1 MSANQIVEQLKQNNQ
16 DFEWYPTTDKML
28 NVVIDDIISRDRSI
42 SLLDIGCG
50 TARLKT
56 LLDER
61 LEANKDEYD
70 RQSIYLTKYFGI
82 EKSEILINQLPKD
95 VFILGTDFYETT
107 LIDKIADVIFCN
119 PPYSDYETWVERIL
133 REGNFKYA
141 YLVIPQRWKDNK
153 DIQQAL
159 EDGKIEAEVLASDDF
174 TTADRQARA
183 KIDIVRFRK
192 KGYESWHDVS
202 DEQTFKTWFDKT
214 FQVSSDEDRVM
225 EWERQDKHKKE
236 LKNEI
241 AVSKNKLQL
250 MIESYNAEMNKMFN
264 TFSQLCSLDEEVL
277 KDVGVDFNKVRESL
291 KQKIKSHK
299 ILYWDL
305 LFEELEEITSRLTAA
320 SRDSLKKQFAE
331 LSCVDFTESNARSVV
346 IWVLKH
352 AKDYYDSQLVDLYKT
367 LSCFDNVIKYKSNQR
382 VFSKDDWGYYK
393 KENQTHYCLTYRM
406 VVDTLYFRESK
417 SRWNPS
423 KGAYV
428 DDYEVCDYKAH
439 TIVNDLCAIANNL
452 GFTVGSKEV
461 ADCFGEKFYIY
472 DNNGKQLIEYKL
484 YKNGNTHIKMDLE
497 LMKAINVEVAR
508 LLGWIRDKS
517 DIRMEFPDEL
527 AEGAD
532 KYFGGNF
539 SNRIATNNIKLLGV
553 F

>member
-1 MSANQIVEQLKQNNQ
+1 MSTNQIVEQLKQNDQ
-16 DFEWYPTTDKML
+16 DYEWYPTTDKML
-28 NVVIDDIISRDRSI
+28 NVVVDDIMTRDRSI

-56 LLDER
+56 LIEER
-61 LEANKDEYD
+61 LDRTRDENG
-70 RQSIYLTKYFGI
+70 RSRFYLNKYFGI
-82 EKSEILINQLPKD
+82 EKSEVLINLLPND
-95 VFILGTDFYETT
+95 VFILGTDFNNTT

-119 PPYSDYETWVERIL
+119 PPYSEYENWVERIL
-133 REGNFKYA
+133 REGNFKFA

-159 EDGKIEAEVLASDDF
+159 EDTNTIADVLDSDDF

-183 KIDIVRFRK
+183 RIDIVKFSK
-192 KGYESWHDVS
+192 KGYDSWHDVS
-202 DEQTFKTWFDKT
+202 DEETFKNWFDKT
-214 FQVSSDEDRVM
+214 FQVSSDENRTM
-225 EWERQDKHKKE
+225 AWEKEAQQKKE
-236 LKNEI
+236 VKNELAI
-241 AVSKNKLQL
+241 CKNKVSF
-250 MIESYNAEMNKMFN
+250 MVERYNAEMNRMFN
-264 TFSQLCSLDEEVL
+264 TFSQLCSLDESVL
-277 KDVGVDFNKVRESL
+277 QDVGIDFNKVRESL

-305 LFEELEEITSRLTAA
+305 LFDELEEITSRLTAD
-320 SRDSLKKQFAE
+320 SRKSLKDLFGQ
-331 LSCVDFTESNARSVV
+331 LSTVDFNESNIRAVV

-352 AKDYYDSQLVDLYKT
+352 AKDYYDTQLVELYKT
-367 LSCFDNVIKYKSNQR
+367 LSCYDNVIKYKSNQR

-393 KENQTHYCLTYRM
+393 RDEHTHYCLTYRM

-417 SRWNPS
+417 SRWNPT
-423 KGAYV
+423 KHDYV
-428 DDYEVCDYKAH
+428 DDYVVSDYKAH
-439 TIVNDLCAIANNL
+439 SIVNDLCAIANNL
-452 GFTVGSKEV
+452 GFVVGNKEV

-484 YKNGNTHIKMDLE
+484 FKNGNTHLKLDLE

-517 DIRMEFPDEL
+517 DISMEFPDEL
-527 AEGAD
+527 AEGAE

-539 SNRIATNNIKLLGV
+539 SNRISSRNVKLLSNG
-553 F
+553 